1 MAHQDETPIDIPPFA
16 QPLAPYIKSPQEAL
30 RIRRALTAYLR
41 SHIVFRDDDPDHP
54 NSHANSHLSLC
65 VPNDSVVD
73 VKPIPP
79 EITGLRREYLEA
91 LQANVVARKKY
102 QDISEKIAARRLQRD
117 DHETPTPNPDSDLQ
131 AYLKLLQGRRHYAKL
146 QVFQHYLNELK
157 SRHVP
162 RAEDLEKQA
171 ASTQSITPPEHLEE
185 LKQKGE
191 SNDKI
196 EELVHNLERAVIRA
210 KSQLDRDKKL
220 LEEVKAR
227 HESEGP
233 KDDEVSPTVKAK
245 ALQRTRD
252 ELIKWV
258 EDKLVNGSASD
269 SAPVEKLTPEE
280 IEDSA
285 RVLEEG
291 KEQVRQQY
299 TAYLEARKNLLDV
312 ASKACQ
318 PISMPSAPMPTT
330 PSRVT
335 DNKPTAEQTPSVPPL
350 DALAFAS
357 ENIIPLCKSQRAL
370 ALQNSFLSGM
380 LAKEKATTLRMLNR
394 LSDESHLLP
403 EYPIVSRQ
411 QRFKDAMTALN
422 SRRATNSAE
431 QTQQDEVVKLAE
443 AWAFASD
450 AAQENEED
458 HVEAQIVMGD
468 ETVQN
473 AQKTLQEVYNM
484 LNQDMDAM
492 QGDKGESAKPGHSEK
507 RAKGPWSR
515 LNGQLDDSD

>member
-30 RIRRALTAYLR
+30 RIRRLLTAYLR
-41 SHIVFRDDDPDHP
+41 SHIIFRDDDPDHP
-54 NSHANSHLSLC
+54 NSHVDSHLSLC

-73 VKPIPP
+73 VKAIPP

-91 LQANVVARKKY
+91 LQANVAARKKY
-102 QDISEKIAARRLQRD
+102 RDISEKIAARRLQRD
-117 DHETPTPNPDSDLQ
+117 DQETPNHNPNSGLQ
-131 AYLKLLQGRRHYAKL
+131 AYLKLLQGRRHYEKL

-157 SRHVP
+157 SRDVP

-171 ASTQSITPPEHLEE
+171 AATQPIAPPEHLEE
-185 LKQKGE
+185 FQQKGE
-191 SNDKI
+191 SNDKL
-196 EELVHNLERAVIRA
+196 EELVYNLERAVIRA
-210 KSQLDRDKKL
+210 KSQLDREKKL
-220 LEEVKAR
+220 LEEVKAQR
-227 HESEGP
+227 ESEGP
-233 KDDEVSPTVKAK
+233 QDDEVPPAVKAK

-258 EDKLVNGSASD
+258 EDKLVNGGTSD

-280 IEDSA
+280 IKDSA
-285 RVLEEG
+285 RELEEG
-291 KEQVRQQY
+291 KEQIRQQY
-299 TAYLEARKNLLDV
+299 AAYVEARKNLLDV

-330 PSRVT
+330 PSRAADT
-335 DNKPTAEQTPSVPPL
+335 KPTAEEAPSVPPM
-350 DALAFAS
+350 DALALAS
-357 ENIIPLCKSQRAL
+357 ENIMPLSKSQRAL

-380 LAKEKATTLRMLNR
+380 LAKEKATTLRMLHR

-403 EYPIVSRQ
+403 EYPIVSGQ
-411 QRFKDAMTALN
+411 QRSKDATTAPS
-422 SRRATNSAE
+422 SRRANNSAE
-431 QTQQDEVVKLAE
+431 QTQQDEVVKLAK

-458 HVEAQIVMGD
+458 HVEEQLVMGD
-468 ETVQN
+468 DSVQN

-484 LNQDMDAM
+484 LNQGMEAI
-492 QGDKGESAKPGHSEK
+492 QGDKGKSAEK
-507 RAKGPWSR
+507 RPKGPWSR
-515 LNGQLDDSD
+515 LNGLLNVSD